1 MSPLFK
7 KIYQPQVLLIIIFIQ
22 TLGLVRLINSSVVD
36 YYRNSPQ
43 VLAESLNDP
52 DQEYRACLAKPVAER
67 EACAREIGQNLAN
80 NASLANSEKVS
91 NCMKLRPIFV
101 RFCLEELR
109 KPK

>member
-1 MSPLFK
+1 MSTLFK
-7 KIYQPQVLLIIIFIQ
+7 KIYQPKFLLFVIFIQ
-22 TLGLVRLINSSVVD
+22 TLGLVRLINSTVTD

-80 NASLANSEKVS
+80 NASLSNSEKVR
-91 NCMKLRPIFV
+91 NCMKLRPIFY

-109 KPK
+109 QSP